1 MLSAILICLA
11 LNVYHEARGE
21 SLAGQYAVA
30 HVTMNRV
37 ADSRWPSG
45 VCAVVKQGGEWPL
58 HKCQFS
64 WWCDGRSD
72 KARDS
77 ERWYM
82 AVNVSR
88 RVLSGAPDITQGA
101 THYLNPD
108 KVRRTPP
115 WTRHL
120 VSTGRIGNHVFY
132 R

>member
-1 MLSAILICLA
+1 MLSAILVCLA

-37 ADSRWPSG
+37 HADQWPSD
-45 VCAVVKQGGEWPL
+45 VCAVVKQGGERRF
-58 HKCQFS
+58 KCQFT

-72 KARDS
+72 KARDRV
-77 ERWYM
+77 RWHM

-88 RVLSGAPDITQGA
+88 RVLGGAPDITQGA
-101 THYLNPD
+101 THYFNPD
-108 KVRRTPP
+108 KVRRIPSWARRLIP
-115 WTRHL
+115 
-120 VSTGRIGNHVFY
+120 TGRIGNHVFY

>member
-1 MLSAILICLA
+1 MLSAILMCLA
-11 LNVYHEARGE
+11 LNVYHESRGE

-30 HVTMNRV
+30 HVTLNRV
-37 ADSRWPSG
+37 ADSRWPNN
-45 VCAVVKQGGEWPL
+45 VCEVVKQGGERRNR
-58 HKCQFS
+58 CQFS
-64 WWCDGRSD
+64 WYCDGRSD

-77 ERWYM
+77 ERWFM

-108 KVRRTPP
+108 KVRRSPA
-115 WTRHL
+115 WTRRL
-120 VSTGRIGNHVFY
+120 VTTGRIGNHVFY